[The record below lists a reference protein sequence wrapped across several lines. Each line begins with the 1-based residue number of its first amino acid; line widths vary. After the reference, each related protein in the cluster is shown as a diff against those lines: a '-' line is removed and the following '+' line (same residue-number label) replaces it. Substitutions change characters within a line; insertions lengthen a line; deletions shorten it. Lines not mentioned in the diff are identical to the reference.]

1 MFKNFLF
8 LLVLGTSAAWAQ
20 VKAPAPSP
28 ASKLTQTVGLTDV
41 TVEYSRPSMKGRKV
55 FGVLVP
61 FGDVWRT
68 GANANTKV
76 TFDDDVVI
84 NGDTLKKGTYAL
96 YTKPNAENWEVY
108 FYTDTNNWGN
118 PQQWDDSKVALKTA
132 AKVEKMAMP
141 VETFT
146 ISIDDLTN
154 DSGVLGMLWEN
165 TYVGVP
171 FQVPTDART
180 MASIDKIM
188 SGPGANDYYGAA
200 SYYRKAG
207 KDLKQALTWINKATD
222 MNKDAFWMMHE
233 KAQILAALGDKK
245 GAIEAAK
252 KSMEAA
258 QKSEYPQNIKDEYT
272 KMNQD
277 AIAKWS
283 K

>member
-258 QKSEYPQNIKDEYT
+258 QKSEYPQNIKDEYS

>member
-55 FGVLVP
+55 FGGLVP

>member
-8 LLVLGTSAAWAQ
+8 LLVLGTSAVCAQ

-28 ASKLTQTVGLTDV
+28 ASKITQTVGLTDV
-41 TVEYSRPSMKGRKV
+41 IVEYSRPSMKGRKI
-55 FGVLVP
+55 FGGLVP
-61 FGDVWRT
+61 FGAVWRT

-118 PQQWDDSKVALKTA
+118 PQQWDDSKVALRTS
-132 AKVEKMAMP
+132 AKVEKMTMP

-171 FQVPTDART
+171 FKVPTDAKT

-207 KDLKQALTWINKATD
+207 KDLKQALIWINKATD
-222 MNKDAFWMMHE
+222 MNTDAFWIMHE

-252 KSMEAA
+252 KSMDAA
-258 QKSEYPQNIKDEYT
+258 QKSAYAQNIKDEYT